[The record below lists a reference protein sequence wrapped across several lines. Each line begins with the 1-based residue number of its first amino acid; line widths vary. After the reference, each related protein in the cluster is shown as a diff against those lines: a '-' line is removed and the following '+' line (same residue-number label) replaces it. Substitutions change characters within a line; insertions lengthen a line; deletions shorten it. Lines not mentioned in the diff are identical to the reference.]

1 MTDIF
6 FAIGHFV
13 ETALGLLVMANW
25 VIPAVIT
32 VVLLIGMAYWLW
44 MQTVL
49 TRKAKERDGF
59 I

>member
-6 FAIGHFV
+6 FAIGQFT
-13 ETALGLLVMANW
+13 EWALGLLVLANW

-32 VVLLIGMAYWLW
+32 VVLMLGMAYWLW
-44 MQTVL
+44 TQTVL

>member
-6 FAIGHFV
+6 FAIGHFT
-13 ETALGLLVMANW
+13 EWALGLLVLANW

-32 VVLLIGMAYWLW
+32 VVLLLGMAYWLW
-44 MQTVL
+44 TQTVL